1 MTKATAM
8 RNPARIIGDNAQRIW
23 FELKEI
29 QVNLP
34 LCTIGGCTR
43 GRGGGRVCGESFTKI
58 LSPRPNPVCLGN
70 FYYEI
75 CTQSK
80 VDCVETYPGFHST
93 IVGVPSSFTPV
104 IFKVP
109 RLH

>member
-8 RNPARIIGDNAQRIW
+8 RNPARILGDNAQRIW

-34 LCTIGGCTR
+34 LCRWLYSGEA
-43 GRGGGRVCGESFTKI
+43 GGRVCGESFTKV

-80 VDCVETYPGFHST
+80 VECVETYPGFHST
-93 IVGVPSSFTPV
+93 IVGVPSSFPPV

-109 RLH
+109 RLY

>member
-8 RNPARIIGDNAQRIW
+8 RNPARILDDNAQRIW

-43 GRGGGRVCGESFTKI
+43 GRRGGVFVGKVLRKYCHLGQTQFVSEIFTMKSA
-58 LSPRPNPVCLGN
+58 L
-70 FYYEI
+70 
-75 CTQSK
+75 K
-80 VDCVETYPGFHST
+80 A
-93 IVGVPSSFTPV
+93 
-104 IFKVP
+104 K
-109 RLH
+109 